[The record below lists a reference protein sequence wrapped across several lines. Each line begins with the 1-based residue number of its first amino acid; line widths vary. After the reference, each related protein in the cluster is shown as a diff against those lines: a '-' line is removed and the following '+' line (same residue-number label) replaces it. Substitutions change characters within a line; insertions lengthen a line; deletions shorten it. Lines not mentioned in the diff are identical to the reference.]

1 MFVSKEILIIRLS
14 SIGDVIHCTPVASS
28 LKAAWPDCK
37 ITWLV
42 GEVAADLLKNNPNI
56 DEIIIWSREKFE
68 KYLRDWKF
76 KEVLGMWRDLQNKLQ
91 GKQYYAVLDIH
102 GLFLT
107 GMIARQVK
115 TQRRIGMTGTKELN
129 SLFMTKTC
137 RPLGRHITD
146 KYLGVLACLGL
157 QSVDQKMYLGIAK
170 EAKDFAERFLKE
182 HAVMSQEK
190 ILVLV
195 LGTTWP
201 TKNWPLIFFIEIVR
215 ILHKD
220 FRIILCGGKEEME
233 LGREVEMKAGVPV
246 INAVGLTKL
255 LEMAGIIELASVV
268 VAGDTGP
275 LHMAGALEVP
285 TVGMFGPTDP
295 ATYAPLGEQHT
306 IISSALAC
314 SYCHKQ
320 RCPQGEEKCMR
331 SISPEAVVQKVYA
344 ITRQTF
350 VE

>member
-1 MFVSKEILIIRLS
+1 MFVAKEILIIRLS

-28 LKAAWPDCK
+28 LKSAWPDCK

-42 GEVAADLLKNNPNI
+42 GEVSADLIKNNPSI
-56 DEIIIWSREKFE
+56 DEIIIWSRERFE
-68 KYLRDWKF
+68 KSFRDFKF
-76 KEVLGMWRDLQNKLQ
+76 KEALGMWRDLQNKVH

-107 GMIARQVK
+107 GMIARLIN

-129 SLFMTKTC
+129 SLFMTQTC
-137 RPLGRHITD
+137 KPLGRHITD
-146 KYLGVLACLGL
+146 KYLGVLTGLGI
-157 QSVDQKMYLGIAK
+157 QSVDHKMNLVIA
-170 EAKDFAERFLKE
+170 EDAKKFAERFLKD
-182 HAVMSQEK
+182 HAILPQEK
-190 ILVLV
+190 VLVLV

-201 TKNWPLIFFIEIVR
+201 TKNWPVASFIEAVKL
-215 ILHKD
+215 LHKD
-220 FRIILCGGKEEME
+220 FRIILCGGKAELE
-233 LGREVEMKAGVPV
+233 LGREVEMRAGVPV
-246 INAVGLTKL
+246 INAVGLTNL

-295 ATYAPLGEQHT
+295 ATYVPFGEQHAML
-306 IISSALAC
+306 SSALEC

-331 SISPEAVVQKVYA
+331 SITPAAVVQKVYA
-344 ITRQTF
+344 VAR
-350 VE
+350 

>member
-42 GEVAADLLKNNPNI
+42 GEVSADLLKDNPNI
-56 DEIIIWSREKFE
+56 DEIIVWSREKFD
-68 KYLRDWKF
+68 KSFRDCNF
-76 KEVLGMWRDLQNKLQ
+76 KEALGMWRDLQHKLQ
-91 GKQYYAVLDIH
+91 GRQYYAVLDIQ

-107 GMIARQVK
+107 GMIARQVN

-137 RPLGRHITD
+137 KPLGKHITD
-146 KYLGVLACLGL
+146 KYLGVLSCLGI
-157 QSVDQKMYLGIAK
+157 QSVDPKMHLVIPK
-170 EAKDFAERFLKE
+170 EAKVFAEQFLQKY
-182 HAVMSQEK
+182 AILPQEK

-201 TKNWPLIFFIEIVR
+201 TKNWPLAFFIEVVGR
-215 ILHKD
+215 VHKD
-220 FRIILCGGKEEME
+220 FRIILCGGKAEME
-233 LGREVEMKAGVPV
+233 LGREVERNAGGPV
-246 INAVGLTKL
+246 INAVGLTSL
-255 LEMAGIIELASVV
+255 LEMAGIIEIASIV

-285 TVGMFGPTDP
+285 TVGMFGPTNP
-295 ATYAPLGEQHT
+295 ATYAPLGEQHG
-306 IISSALAC
+306 IVSSTLAC
-314 SYCHKQ
+314 SYCHKR
-320 RCPQGEEKCMR
+320 RCPQGEEICMK
-331 SISPEAVVQKVYA
+331 SITPEAVVQKIYTIVS
-344 ITRQTF
+344 
-350 VE
+350 